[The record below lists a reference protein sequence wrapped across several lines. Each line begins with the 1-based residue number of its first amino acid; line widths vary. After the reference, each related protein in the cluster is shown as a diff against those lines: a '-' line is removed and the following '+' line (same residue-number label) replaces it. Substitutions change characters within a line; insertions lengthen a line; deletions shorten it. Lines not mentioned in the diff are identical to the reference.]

1 MNFKVRN
8 AVAAAIAS
16 GAAFT
21 GVAHA
26 ADITAVNPSNVL
38 YAGGSTAVSAS
49 LTEYF
54 LQATDS
60 TSQPCDETKSIDLYS
75 DGSGSTQFL
84 AVACTANSSMGLA
97 ANTLIAFVK
106 ELNGGSFNGLGP
118 VGANTTLTFP
128 DVSTLTSNAFQTGS
142 TACASSSVA
151 ALVKAGTTLAVG
163 YTKHSC
169 SSSANFTAD
178 AAAYTTTGLAPNIGF
193 ADVNSTAFGTSD
205 AALGITTGQTVQI
218 IFAPA
223 VSLGLYHALQAA
235 QGLPQDDNVTDMPG
249 LSKAELTSLFTNQ
262 VNRWSS
268 MMASNGTLLTAESVV
283 FGGSSGATYG
293 GGGATT
299 PSSNI
304 VYFCRRDDYSG
315 TERSDEIYFAL
326 QNCVPSGTVNGFRNA
341 SAFTDQSGHA
351 ANQTFGNSWVN
362 SDTSVATFPASST
375 GNVLACLQ
383 GHDSVGHY
391 AIGYASID
399 NSWGAQQSTSGRRDW
414 RFIKVNNN
422 VPSIE
427 NAAAGKWQVVAQSVY
442 ALPSNNAQGNYPT
455 GTALTFAQFFTGTG
469 GNNATSFGKAATVA
483 AVNAQDQWTAPA
495 LDGGLLSIPIA
506 GVNTPNAAS
515 AALST
520 FQGNPVS
527 DFAKVSGSTLNNCQ
541 NPDRASN
548 ATSIGVNGTVSW
560 ATP

>member
-1 MNFKVRN
+1 MNLKVRN

-16 GAAFT
+16 SAAFT

-26 ADITAVNPSNVL
+26 ADITTVPAANVL

-54 LQATDS
+54 FQSTDAV
-60 TSQPCDETKSIDLYS
+60 SQPCDETQPIDLYS
-75 DGSGSTQFL
+75 DGSGATQFL

-118 VGANTTLTFP
+118 VGSNTTLTFP
-128 DVSTLTSNAFQTGS
+128 STTTLTSNAFQTGP

-151 ALVKAGTTLAVG
+151 PIVKAGTTLAIG
-163 YTKHSC
+163 YIKHSC
-169 SSSANFTAD
+169 SSSANFTSD
-178 AAAYTTTGLAPNIGF
+178 AAAYSTSGLAPNIGF
-193 ADVNSTAFGTSD
+193 ADVNSTAFGTTD
-205 AALGITTGQTVQI
+205 AALGVTTGQTVQI

-235 QGLPQDDNVTDMPG
+235 EGLPQDDNVTDIPG
-249 LSKAELTSLFTNQ
+249 LSKSELTSVFTNT
-262 VNRWSS
+262 VNRWST
-268 MMASNGTLLTAESVV
+268 MMASNGTLLSAESVV
-283 FGGSSGATYG
+283 FGSSSGSQFG
-293 GGGATT
+293 GVGGSA

-304 VYFCRRDDYSG
+304 AYFCRRDDYSG
-315 TERSDEIYFAL
+315 TERADEIYYAL
-326 QNCVPSGTVNGFRNA
+326 QNCVPSGSVNGFRT
-341 SAFTDQSGHA
+341 SSTFTDSAGHA
-351 ANQTFGNSWVN
+351 NNQTFGNSWVN

-383 GHDSVGHY
+383 GHDSVGHF

-399 NSWGAQQSTSGRRDW
+399 NPWGAQQSNSGRRDW
-414 RFIKVNNN
+414 RFIKVNDH
-422 VPSIE
+422 VASVE
-427 NAAAGKWQVVAQSVY
+427 NAGSGKWQVIAQSIY
-442 ALPSNNAQGNYPT
+442 ALPSNNAQGNYPA

-520 FQGNPVS
+520 FQSNPVS

-541 NPDRASN
+541 NPEKAAN
-548 ATSIGVNGTVSW
+548 ATSIGIDAAVNW

>member
-1 MNFKVRN
+1 MNLKVHH

-16 GAAFT
+16 SAAFT

-26 ADITAVNPSNVL
+26 VDITTVPAGNVL

-54 LQATDS
+54 FQSTDA
-60 TSQPCDETKSIDLYS
+60 TSQPCDETQSIDYYT
-75 DGSGSTQFL
+75 DTSGATQFQ
-84 AVACTANSSMGLA
+84 AVACTANSSMGLP

-128 DVSTLTSNAFQTGS
+128 ITTQLTSNAFQTGS
-142 TACASSSVA
+142 TACTSASVA

-163 YTKHSC
+163 YTKHTC
-169 SSSANFTAD
+169 SSTANFSSDT
-178 AAAYTTTGLAPNIGF
+178 AAYSTTGLAPNIGF
-193 ADVNSTAFGTSD
+193 ADVNSSAFGTTD
-205 AALGITTGQTVQI
+205 AALGITTGQTIQI

-235 QGLPQDDNVTDMPG
+235 EGLPQDDLVSDMPG
-249 LSKAELTSLFTNQ
+249 LSKSELTSLFTNQ

-268 MMASNGTLLTAESVV
+268 MMASNGTLLTAEPVI
-283 FGGSSGATYG
+283 FGSSSGSTYG
-293 GGGATT
+293 GGATTT

-315 TERSDEIYFAL
+315 TERADEIYYGL
-326 QNCVPSGTVNGFRNA
+326 QNCVPSGSVNGFRA
-341 SAFTDQSGHA
+341 SSSFTDSSGHA
-351 ANQTFGNSWVN
+351 NNQTFGNSWVS

-383 GHDSVGHY
+383 GHDSVGHF

-399 NSWGAQQSTSGRRDW
+399 NAWGAQQGTSSRRDW
-414 RFIKVNNN
+414 RFIKVNDH
-422 VPSIE
+422 VPSVE
-427 NAAAGKWQVVAQSVY
+427 NAAAGKWQVIAQSVY

-495 LDGGLLSIPIA
+495 LDGGLLSIPLA

-520 FQGNPVS
+520 FQLNPVS
-527 DFAKVSGSTLNNCQ
+527 DFAKVSGATLNNCQ
-541 NPDRASN
+541 NPERSGA
-548 ATSIGVNGTVSW
+548 ATSIGIDAGVAW